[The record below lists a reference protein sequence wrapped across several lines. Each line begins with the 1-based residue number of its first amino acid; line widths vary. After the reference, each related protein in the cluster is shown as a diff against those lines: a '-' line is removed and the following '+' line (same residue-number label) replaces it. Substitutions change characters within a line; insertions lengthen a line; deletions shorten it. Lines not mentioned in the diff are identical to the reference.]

1 MKVTRLEELNKS
13 RSKVYIDGEFAFVLY
28 KGELRK
34 YGVLSEQELKTE
46 AYNEILHEVLPKRAK
61 LRAMNLL
68 TKRTYTESQLE
79 NKLKEGFYPPQI
91 VEEAISYVK
100 SFHYIDDVQYAVDYL
115 TYHEGSKSCKRM
127 EQDLL
132 GKGISRENIARAFA
146 IWEENG
152 GRSDEEQ
159 MIEKLLL
166 KKNYQEDMEWKEK
179 QKIAAFLLRKGFS
192 MEAINKSMK
201 NDAFI

>member
-34 YGVLSEQELKTE
+34 YGILLEQELKGE
-46 AYNEILHEVLPKRAK
+46 IYHEILHEVLPKRAK

-79 NKLKEGFYPPQI
+79 NKLKEGCYPPQV
-91 VEEAISYVK
+91 VEEAMAYVK
-100 SFHYIDDVQYAVDYL
+100 SFRYVDDVQYAVDYL
-115 TYHEGSKSCKRM
+115 TYHEGSKSRKRM
-127 EQDLL
+127 EQDLR
-132 GKGISRENIARAFA
+132 GKGLSRENLASAFA

-152 GRSDEEQ
+152 GMSDEEQ
-159 MIEKLLL
+159 MIERLLL
-166 KKNYQEDMEWKEK
+166 KKNYHEDMEWKEK